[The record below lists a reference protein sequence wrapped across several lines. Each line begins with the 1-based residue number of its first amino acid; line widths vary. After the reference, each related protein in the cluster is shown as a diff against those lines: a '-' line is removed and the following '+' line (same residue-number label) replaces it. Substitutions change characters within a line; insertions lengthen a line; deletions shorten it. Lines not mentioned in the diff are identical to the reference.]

1 MMGGMEDNFSL
12 GSVLFHVLTMV
23 NFAVVF
29 YSLSYFLFLCIF
41 WERHGKPS
49 SSCLLRVRNV
59 GLDLCKNGYSRISL
73 RR

>member
-1 MMGGMEDNFSL
+1 MGGMENNFSL

-23 NFAVVF
+23 NFVVVF
-29 YSLSYFLFLCIF
+29 NFFSYFLFLCIS

-49 SSCLLRVRNV
+49 SPCLLQVRNV
-59 GLDLCKNGYSRISL
+59 GLDPCKNGYSRISL